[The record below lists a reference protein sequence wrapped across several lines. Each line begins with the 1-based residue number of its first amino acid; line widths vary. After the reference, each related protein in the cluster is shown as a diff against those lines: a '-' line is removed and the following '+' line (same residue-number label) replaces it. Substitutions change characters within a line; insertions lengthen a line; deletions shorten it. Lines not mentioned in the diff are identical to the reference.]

1 MSASASK
8 PQDQMGASHPP
19 SPEHQPTPSDH
30 EPKPTNA
37 GNLGGPV
44 RQISDAARQNSERRA
59 QEWEQRQKEQ
69 TERQNQQK
77 QRDLWSAAGVP
88 KRHKTMPNFTDEQL
102 SACERMLDS
111 FKSGAIWAILG
122 EWGTGKTQMA
132 AWVVRAACKQ
142 GRSARF
148 TTAIEFFVRLR
159 SPYRDDSTH
168 RDESAVI
175 NEFTRFD
182 LLVIDDAHVRA
193 DSDFENR
200 LLHHVIDKRHG
211 AMRET
216 ILTSNQSEAV
226 FCDTIGGAVV
236 DRMCAAGGIIECNW
250 PSFRGKGAN
259 DDKT

>member
-1 MSASASK
+1 MI
-8 PQDQMGASHPP
+8 D
-19 SPEHQPTPSDH
+19 
-30 EPKPTNA
+30 
-37 GNLGGPV
+37 L
-44 RQISDAARQNSERRA
+44 SDAARQNSERLAR
-59 QEWEQRQKEQ
+59 EWDERQKEQ
-69 TERQNQQK
+69 TERRNEAK
-77 QRDLWSAAGVP
+77 RRDLWAASGVP
-88 KRHKTMPNFTDEQL
+88 KRHQQMPAFIDEQL

-111 FKSGAIWAILG
+111 FDSGAIWAILG

-132 AWVVRAACKQ
+132 AWVVRAACKTL
-142 GRSARF
+142 RSARF

-175 NEFTRFD
+175 HEFTAFD

-250 PSFRGKGAN
+250 PSFRGRKDN
-259 DDKT
+259 V

>member
-1 MSASASK
+1 MLN
-8 PQDQMGASHPP
+8 
-19 SPEHQPTPSDH
+19 DH
-30 EPKPTNA
+30 EPAPTSA
-37 GNLGGPV
+37 GNLGEPIMELSA
-44 RQISDAARQNSERRA
+44 RARQNSERRA
-59 QEWEQRQKEQ
+59 KEWDDREKEQ
-69 TERQNQQK
+69 TDRRNEGKRQE
-77 QRDLWSAAGVP
+77 LWRAAGVP
-88 KRHKTMPNFTDEQL
+88 DLHKKMPDFTPKQL
-102 SACERMLDS
+102 SACERMLES
-111 FKSGAIWAILG
+111 FSSGAIWAILG

-132 AWVVRAACKQ
+132 AWVIRAACRNL
-142 GRSARF
+142 RSARF

-168 RDESAVI
+168 RDEAAVI
-175 NEFTRFD
+175 REFTEYD

-211 AMRET
+211 SMRET

-250 PSFRGKGAN
+250 ESFRGKE
-259 DDKT
+259 